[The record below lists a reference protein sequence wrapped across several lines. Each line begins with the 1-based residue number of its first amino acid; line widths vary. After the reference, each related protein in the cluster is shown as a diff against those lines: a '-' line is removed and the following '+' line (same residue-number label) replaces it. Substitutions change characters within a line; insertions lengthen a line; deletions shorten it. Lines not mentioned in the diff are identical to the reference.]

1 MKSAADSAEPGEERA
16 ERSPEVVQSLVR
28 GLAVIRAFDGATGP
42 LSLTEVAERCGLTR
56 AGARRFLLTLVHVGY
71 VAQEGRGFSLRP
83 RVLELGT
90 AYLSGVDLVDI
101 VRPRLERLA
110 AEIDESSSVSVLDGE
125 DVVYIARAQARRIMT
140 IDIAVGTRL
149 PAVKTSMG
157 RVLLAALA
165 PDERARRL
173 RAALEGSTNAE
184 RGRIEV
190 ALERV
195 AVDGYALVDQ
205 ELEQGLR
212 SLAVPIRAG
221 DGRVVA
227 AMNVSTHAARMSV
240 ERLLTEALPRLVA
253 ASDDV
258 RSALAMTR
266 SS

>member
-1 MKSAADSAEPGEERA
+1 M
-16 ERSPEVVQSLVR
+16 
-28 GLAVIRAFDGATGP
+28 IRAFDGASGP

-71 VAQEGRGFSLRP
+71 VVQEGRGFSLRP
-83 RVLELGT
+83 RVLELGA
-90 AYLSGVDLVDI
+90 AYLSGMDLVDI

-110 AEIDESSSVSVLDGE
+110 SEIDESSSVSVLDGD

-157 RVLLAALA
+157 RVLLAALS

-173 RAALEGSTNAE
+173 RSTLAGATDDERSRIGGALEQA
-184 RGRIEV
+184 
-190 ALERV
+190 
-195 AVDGYALVDQ
+195 AVDGYAFVDQ
-205 ELEQGLR
+205 ELEEGLR

-227 AMNVSTHAARMSV
+227 AMNVSTHAARMDV
-240 ERLLTEALPRLVA
+240 DRLLAEVLPRLRA

-258 RSALAMTR
+258 YSMLAMTR